1 MAEMSRRQVL
11 MSTAAVIGGAAA
23 MALFAGIRPARAWT
37 TYEVPTNRGIGLAYA
52 NRCGGAQEHS
62 ALKAE
67 LQRKL
72 ENDPSAT
79 SETANCPICGCAV
92 TVAR

>member
-1 MAEMSRRQVL
+1 MAKLTRRQL
-11 MSTAAVIGGAAA
+11 LTSTAAFVGGMAAVA
-23 MALFAGIRPARAWT
+23 IMARARPAWAWT

-52 NRCGGAQEHS
+52 NRCGGAQEHA

-72 ENDPSAT
+72 ADDPSAT

-92 TVAR
+92 TVGR

>member
-1 MAEMSRRQVL
+1 MAEISRRQVL
-11 MSTAAVIGGAAA
+11 MSTVAVLGGAAA
-23 MALFAGIRPARAWT
+23 AVLLAGIRPARAWT

-52 NRCGGAQEHS
+52 NRCGGAQEHT

-72 ENDPSAT
+72 ESDPSAN

-92 TVAR
+92 TVSR